1 MYRFYY
7 EVLKAKYE
15 DKCTLLYTDTDSLCC
30 EIGTGKLHEDFGKI
44 LDELDTSNFDASL
57 PQYSTDNRR
66 ALGKFKSEKGSVA
79 PKEFV
84 GLRATMYSLNVPGDP
99 RKSIKKPRAPRN
111 AM

>member
-1 MYRFYY
+1 MLF
-7 EVLKAKYE
+7 
-15 DKCTLLYTDTDSLCC
+15 TDTDFLCC
-30 EIGTGKLHEDFGKI
+30 EIGTRDLHEDFGEI
-44 LDELDTSNFDASL
+44 LDELDTSNFDATL

-66 ALGKFKSEKGSVA
+66 ALGKFNSETGSVA

-84 GLRATMYSLNVPGDP
+84 GLRAKMYCLNVPGDP